1 MSFPGGSVVKN
12 LPGMQEPWVDPWVRK
27 VPWKKAWQPTLVFLL
42 RKSHGHRSLAGY
54 SPWGWKGSNMT
65 ESTEHICTT
74 RKKYI
79 YQYTN
84 KVSESCSVVSDS
96 LRLHGLYSPWNSPGQ
111 NTDVGN
117 LSLLQGIF
125 LNQEPNWGLL
135 PCRQILYQLSYQG
148 SPLSTPEIWLISKR
162 WEANEVGLMDQTAAQ
177 NSTHKL
183 EAMKNRSRAG
193 CAVSV
198 NVAVIG
204 NWGAVR
210 IMGSHLECIEQPDDS
225 ILSTPTLC
233 PTPPPIRIKHFLLDC
248 SRQLVWMLKL
258 VLLVLMVTSDK

>member
-1 MSFPGGSVVKN
+1 MYCNCLFIDLLPSSSVEQD
-12 LPGMQEPWVDPWVRK
+12 LCEVRDS
-27 VPWKKAWQPTLVFLL
+27 VFL
-42 RKSHGHRSLAGY
+42 
-54 SPWGWKGSNMT
+54 
-65 ESTEHICTT
+65 
-74 RKKYI
+74 KYI
-79 YQYTN
+79 LDLVYWLAFPAEPQWKHKNTG
-84 KVSESCSVVSDS
+84 VGSWSLFQWIFPTQES
-96 LRLHGLYSPWNSPGQ
+96 
-111 NTDVGN
+111 
-117 LSLLQGIF
+117 
-125 LNQEPNWGLL
+125 NQGLL

-225 ILSTPTLC
+225 ILPTPTLC